1 MHAEQDDLWSQV
13 GALVDP
19 SVPCYKPSPQRRH
32 RGRTTPI
39 AGNVQKWEQEFAGL
53 YPLQYSCLEN
63 FRDGGAWWAAV
74 YGVAQSQARLKRLS
88 SSNSSGIRVDLEQG
102 HSDEAVPG
110 EHSGVGVGRQA
121 P

>member
-19 SVPCYKPSPQRRH
+19 SVPCYKPSPQRRY
-32 RGRTTPI
+32 RGRTTPT
-39 AGNVQKWEQEFAGL
+39 AGNVQKREQEFAGL

-88 SSNSSGIRVDLEQG
+88 SSR
-102 HSDEAVPG
+102 PF
-110 EHSGVGVGRQA
+110 
-121 P
+121 